1 MANKLIL
8 RTINTGSGSSGST
21 SEEGIKYGLMYNWYA
36 ATDLKNICASG
47 WRVPESAD
55 FNNLVL
61 FLDPSGTE
69 DNNIAG
75 GELKETGLTY
85 WNSPNTGAT
94 NSVGFNA
101 RGGGSR
107 FAYSMGMPYDFLTL
121 KDMLTLWA
129 KTEGGNLFGYDTAI
143 NPYLFNDS
151 PEFGEYVKLPKY
163 IGSYLRLIKNSTSL
177 SHGQSGTY
185 TGNNGEIYRTICI
198 GTQEW
203 LAENL
208 VETRY
213 RYDFPKYGYLYN
225 AYTITDQ
232 RNLAADGWRVATQND
247 WITLI
252 NYADPDTIGGYPYV
266 NNNNAAIP
274 LKEKGTAHWNG
285 TNENATNELKFN
297 LRGSGSRDHTAGN
310 FGDLKNSG
318 SLYTST
324 EYNGQ
329 LRAVDNGASYNGMG
343 VWGYVPYMR
352 TGLGVRLIKNSTS
365 LSHGDASLYIGNDG
379 KIYRTI
385 CIGTQEWLAD
395 NLAETR
401 YRNGDNIPNVTN
413 ASEWS
418 VLTTGA
424 RCAFNNNESNVMIG
438 TEIPEITDPSIWMSM
453 GASETGALCAY
464 NNDWDNVYY
473 QPKPP
478 TIIQK
483 LQLASLPSIITTVN
497 YGFIYNWHV
506 VSDLRNIAAPGW
518 HVPTIAECVELIL
531 YLGGEI
537 YEQGGAKYAFL
548 SDFQGLKDVGDTY
561 WDNSAGTNITGFTGR
576 GAGYRAG
583 LSTGRFA
590 GLKQILYCHVSDKS
604 QYNGKEYVTT
614 FHIDEINYNY
624 AGIFYDVQVL
634 SSERDGG
641 SIRLVKDNT
650 SLSNG
655 EMGTYTGNDG
665 KTYRTICIGN
675 QEWMAENLC
684 ETRYRDN
691 MPNIFNYYYL
701 YNWYAATDARNIAAD
716 GWRLPSMDDYGDL
729 ISFLDPSGTL
739 YANTAGGS
747 MKETGHTYWNSPN
760 EGATNIS
767 NFNARGSG
775 IRIAHRNDNP
785 NDFLGLKEYLYLWT
799 SFNTGIVDGVD
810 MAGAP
815 AIIYSLGTFMCKVD
829 SDTSSNM
836 PKVSGCSIR
845 LIKNSTTLSHGDT
858 STYIGNDGR
867 IYRTIC
873 IGTQE
878 WMADDLRETQ
888 YRNGNSI
895 PNVTNAS
902 EWISLTT
909 GARCAYNN
917 DEESMLGVNILEVTD
932 ASEWISMISGAF
944 CAYDNDWNN
953 AYVESQSLINNSRKL
968 ILGSPSINIEPPP
981 LDPVQVTTLNVTNI
995 EGYSATGGGNV
1006 TAGGYTTRRGICWS
1020 TSINPTISDASMQYP
1035 TNGEGVYYLNMTGLN
1050 GLTNYYVRAWAYNNE
1065 SFVYGN
1071 NVQFSTPEVFTAC
1084 ATYQPYFPY
1093 TYEETGLL
1101 NCDDVSLT
1109 SGTLGDY
1116 VIDWR
1121 NGSTNGEIVFVSGS
1135 RFEADPSVQQIHP
1148 LENEIVFGGL
1158 LYPVIRSI
1166 YINSNRYSS
1175 YNIPGH
1181 RYSPDLRDC
1190 LDPINVEPLD
1200 CDSSVSSNYVYP
1212 VNYLY
1217 ENLYDPATLKS
1228 RTIKYNL
1235 CSSAGEHVEYLAWSL
1250 DAQLVPEQLKIYYCT
1265 STNSEGTLI
1274 DNFIHGLFSY
1284 GVITNLY
1291 PANYPDG
1298 SARTVRRMTSTPE
1311 IEDSIKFITNLSNIP
1326 YNEGDYLRIEIVGS
1340 VYQPELDNTNW
1351 RLGIKSFYAS
1361 EIDCSFFDASVGQID
1376 YSFEPSIKWDPAS
1389 CRYEIFY
1396 KTLKPIVNYNWQ
1408 DYMKYNP
1415 MYNNYP
1421 WLIKYTMLKPQNYN
1435 LMSLMTDS
1443 SVGIYLT
1450 KNTVVGNHS
1459 IYARGSNCTQCE
1471 NSETVTYNLVNI
1483 NNVSTY
1489 TVQFTSS
1496 SDYEVYKL
1504 DASLAFNAMI
1514 NSVARNSPDSSV
1526 QYYGA
1531 CMFRLYDSFQCGDNE
1546 NIRDIYFWI
1555 NNDLSWNDVT
1565 RTIYIPCAVPTI
1577 SNYIIDMS
1585 SLACNNSYFRVTF
1598 AINSMKASAE
1608 GRFSPAGPIE
1618 SFPMSR
1624 TIRSTAPFYIRYLSP
1639 TIYDINAVE
1648 SFCCYSIH
1656 DVMLNNI
1663 CDLSSRGF
1671 IYDVS
1676 YNHSITKNSWAL
1688 FNYWDRATLTNPND
1702 PLNNWRLERRRLL
1715 TTLNREDIQWDL
1727 VWEVSLGQVIYP

>member
-1 MANKLIL
+1 MDNKLIL
-8 RTINTGSGSSGST
+8 RRNNWANAFT
-21 SEEGIKYGLMYNWYA
+21 SESNLSVF
-36 ATDLKNICASG
+36 NI
-47 WRVPESAD
+47 
-55 FNNLVL
+55 L
-61 FLDPSGTE
+61 
-69 DNNIAG
+69 
-75 GELKETGLTY
+75 
-85 WNSPNTGAT
+85 
-94 NSVGFNA
+94 
-101 RGGGSR
+101 
-107 FAYSMGMPYDFLTL
+107 
-121 KDMLTLWA
+121 
-129 KTEGGNLFGYDTAI
+129 
-143 NPYLFNDS
+143 
-151 PEFGEYVKLPKY
+151 
-163 IGSYLRLIKNSTSL
+163 
-177 SHGQSGTY
+177 
-185 TGNNGEIYRTICI
+185 
-198 GTQEW
+198 
-203 LAENL
+203 
-208 VETRY
+208 
-213 RYDFPKYGYLYN
+213 
-225 AYTITDQ
+225 
-232 RNLAADGWRVATQND
+232 
-247 WITLI
+247 
-252 NYADPDTIGGYPYV
+252 
-266 NNNNAAIP
+266 
-274 LKEKGTAHWNG
+274 
-285 TNENATNELKFN
+285 
-297 LRGSGSRDHTAGN
+297 
-310 FGDLKNSG
+310 
-318 SLYTST
+318 
-324 EYNGQ
+324 Q
-329 LRAVDNGASYNGMG
+329 LRN
-343 VWGYVPYMR
+343 
-352 TGLGVRLIKNSTS
+352 NS
-365 LSHGDASLYIGNDG
+365 
-379 KIYRTI
+379 
-385 CIGTQEWLAD
+385 
-395 NLAETR
+395 
-401 YRNGDNIPNVTN
+401 
-413 ASEWS
+413 S
-418 VLTTGA
+418 V
-424 RCAFNNNESNVMIG
+424 
-438 TEIPEITDPSIWMSM
+438 
-453 GASETGALCAY
+453 
-464 NNDWDNVYY
+464 
-473 QPKPP
+473 
-478 TIIQK
+478 
-483 LQLASLPSIITTVN
+483 
-497 YGFIYNWHV
+497 
-506 VSDLRNIAAPGW
+506 
-518 HVPTIAECVELIL
+518 
-531 YLGGEI
+531 
-537 YEQGGAKYAFL
+537 
-548 SDFQGLKDVGDTY
+548 
-561 WDNSAGTNITGFTGR
+561 
-576 GAGYRAG
+576 
-583 LSTGRFA
+583 
-590 GLKQILYCHVSDKS
+590 
-604 QYNGKEYVTT
+604 
-614 FHIDEINYNY
+614 
-624 AGIFYDVQVL
+624 
-634 SSERDGG
+634 
-641 SIRLVKDNT
+641 
-650 SLSNG
+650 
-655 EMGTYTGNDG
+655 
-665 KTYRTICIGN
+665 
-675 QEWMAENLC
+675 
-684 ETRYRDN
+684 
-691 MPNIFNYYYL
+691 
-701 YNWYAATDARNIAAD
+701 
-716 GWRLPSMDDYGDL
+716 
-729 ISFLDPSGTL
+729 
-739 YANTAGGS
+739 
-747 MKETGHTYWNSPN
+747 
-760 EGATNIS
+760 
-767 NFNARGSG
+767 
-775 IRIAHRNDNP
+775 
-785 NDFLGLKEYLYLWT
+785 
-799 SFNTGIVDGVD
+799 
-810 MAGAP
+810 
-815 AIIYSLGTFMCKVD
+815 
-829 SDTSSNM
+829 
-836 PKVSGCSIR
+836 
-845 LIKNSTTLSHGDT
+845 
-858 STYIGNDGR
+858 
-867 IYRTIC
+867 
-873 IGTQE
+873 
-878 WMADDLRETQ
+878 
-888 YRNGNSI
+888 
-895 PNVTNAS
+895 
-902 EWISLTT
+902 
-909 GARCAYNN
+909 
-917 DEESMLGVNILEVTD
+917 
-932 ASEWISMISGAF
+932 
-944 CAYDNDWNN
+944 
-953 AYVESQSLINNSRKL
+953 SRKL

-1050 GLTNYYVRAWAYNNE
+1050 DLTNYYVRAWAYNNE

-1435 LMSLMTDS
+1435 FMSLMTDS

-1450 KNTVVGNHS
+1450 KKTVVGNHS
-1459 IYARGSNCTQCE
+1459 IYVRGSNCTQCE

-1531 CMFRLYDSFQCGDNE
+1531 CRFRLYDSFQCGDNE

-1624 TIRSTAPFYIRYLSP
+1624 TIRSTAPFYIQYLSP